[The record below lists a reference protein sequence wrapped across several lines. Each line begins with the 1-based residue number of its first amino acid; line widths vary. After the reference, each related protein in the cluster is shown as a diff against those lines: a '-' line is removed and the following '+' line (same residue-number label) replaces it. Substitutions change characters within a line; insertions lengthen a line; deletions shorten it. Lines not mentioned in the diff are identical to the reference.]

1 MELLKRTGAERTAR
15 RALQALALLAAFACA
30 ASAVP
35 WGAARGSTSYK
46 HLVLPS
52 TARSAALAGG
62 GVSWTRNGLGPVQP
76 ASSPRGPLRLSF
88 DRAWMPEEVGARLDR
103 IALERGAG
111 RNGFS
116 LAATIL
122 DYDDINGYTDD
133 DAPAGSYGA
142 GAWHVSFGW
151 SRALGAA
158 EWGMRLSGGRYAIED
173 ESSWAATGD
182 FGLAVALPF
191 GLRAGTA
198 LRNVGWATKFLRDE
212 PSLPTELVAGLSHHG
227 RLESGF
233 LSWSAG
239 CDVRRRNGD
248 GLAAVVSGELVFRDR
263 FALRAGWPFG
273 EDEPGITAGV
283 GFLGTWVDVDYA
295 LVSDGLYGMRHHLG
309 LAILL

>member
-1 MELLKRTGAERTAR
+1 MELLKRTGAERTAC

-62 GVSWTRNGLGPVQP
+62 GVSWTGNGLGPVQP

-103 IALERGAG
+103 IALERGVG

-122 DYDDINGYTDD
+122 DYDDIDGYTDD

-158 EWGMRLSGGRYAIED
+158 EWGMRLSGGRYAIEVKTSANFKGEKSYEQCAKYLDSLGLSEGWMPIFEKSKEKPWD
-173 ESSWAATGD
+173 EKIY
-182 FGLAVALPF
+182 
-191 GLRAGTA
+191 
-198 LRNVGWATKFLRDE
+198 NRDE
-212 PSLPTELVAGLSHHG
+212 TVDGKTIHVVGL
-227 RLESGF
+227 
-233 LSWSAG
+233 
-239 CDVRRRNGD
+239 
-248 GLAAVVSGELVFRDR
+248 
-263 FALRAGWPFG
+263 
-273 EDEPGITAGV
+273 
-283 GFLGTWVDVDYA
+283 
-295 LVSDGLYGMRHHLG
+295 
-309 LAILL
+309 